1 VVGGHGERI
10 MVRRE
15 PVELWATRP
24 IFGSWGPTRT

>member
-24 IFGSWGPTRT
+24 IFGS